1 MYAINVSHDFLLVFF
16 LWLYPA
22 LKSKRL
28 LDDMAAK
35 GVNYVDCYGVDNV
48 LVNTFFMLFISWS
61 LPFFVVI
68 KYLIYLIQVRVADPT
83 FLGYFIDRGVSAA
96 AKVVR
101 KVGP

>member
-1 MYAINVSHDFLLVFF
+1 MEPS
-16 LWLYPA
+16 
-22 LKSKRL
+22 
-28 LDDMAAK
+28 
-35 GVNYVDCYGVDNV
+35 
-48 LVNTFFMLFISWS
+48 
-61 LPFFVVI
+61 FFVVI